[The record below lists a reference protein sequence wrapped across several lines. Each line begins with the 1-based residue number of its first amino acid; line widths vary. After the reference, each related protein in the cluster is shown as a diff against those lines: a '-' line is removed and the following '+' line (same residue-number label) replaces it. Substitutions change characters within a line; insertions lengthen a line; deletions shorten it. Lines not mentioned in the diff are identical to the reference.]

1 MNLPRPQATL
11 VLVRLEGKCCWR
23 CYGKRVICGSVS
35 DGAAKG
41 LRDPDVGVEV
51 EGEPGLPFGRV
62 GVTGLLA
69 GATGAESGGC
79 GLRSVP
85 RGDDQA

>member
-1 MNLPRPQATL
+1 LLR
-11 VLVRLEGKCCWR
+11 
-23 CYGKRVICGSVS
+23 GKRVVICGSVS
-35 DGAAKG
+35 GRRCERT
-41 LRDPDVGVEV
+41 RDPDVGVEV

-79 GLRSVP
+79 GLRSVLEVF
-85 RGDDQA
+85 DQA